1 MENSK
6 GFYISIIEGVFRGF
20 FLTLAVL
27 LIYAVC
33 AHFVQVNESI
43 TSILIIVATL
53 LSVVYGSIY
62 ASRKTGK
69 NGWLNGLLVAV
80 LYLLIFYIVALISQS
95 RDAALTLNDLARFAI
110 CAFVGVL
117 AGMLGINL

>member
-6 GFYISIIEGVFRGF
+6 GFYISIIEGVLRGF
-20 FLTLAVL
+20 FMTLAIL
-27 LIYAVC
+27 LAYAVT
-33 AHFVQVNESI
+33 AHFVQVSESM

-69 NGWLNGLLVAV
+69 RGWLNGLLVAV
-80 LYLLIFYIVALISQS
+80 LYFIIFYIVALVSQS
-95 RDAALTLNDLARFAI
+95 REAALTLNDFARFGI
-110 CAFVGVL
+110 CTFVGVL